1 MYAGAIIGGIGLVAL
16 CYFISW
22 LIDRGTDKAAD
33 AIGNEVLRGKNKKH
47 GQTLIYL
54 RDLYPELCRGYVPQQ
69 TTPAMNQMPPVQP
82 QPMQPKPMQNQA
94 APVQPVQ
101 PVQPVKPVQPVQQ
114 VKPVQPVQQARPVQ
128 PVQQARPV
136 QPVQQAKP
144 VQPVQQVRPVQQ
156 AKPVQQKPVQQV
168 RPVQQAKPVQQ
179 KPVQRQG
186 APAGQAAGWK
196 CIVCGTM
203 NPGLVDI
210 CKNCGNIHA

>member
-1 MYAGAIIGGIGLVAL
+1 MNAGMYAGAIIGGIGLVAL

-33 AIGNEVLRGKNKKH
+33 AIGNEVLRGKNKKY

-101 PVQPVKPVQPVQQ
+101 PVQQGRPVQPVQQ
-114 VKPVQPVQQARPVQ
+114 V
-128 PVQQARPV
+128 
-136 QPVQQAKP
+136 KP

-156 AKPVQQKPVQQV
+156 AKPVQQKPVQQG
-168 RPVQQAKPVQQ
+168 RPVQPVKPVQ
-179 KPVQRQG
+179 PVRRQG
-186 APAGQAAGWK
+186 NPAGQAAGWK

>member
-1 MYAGAIIGGIGLVAL
+1 MNAGMYAGAIIGGIGLVAL

-82 QPMQPKPMQNQA
+82 QPMQPQPMQNQA

-101 PVQPVKPVQPVQQ
+101 PVQPVKPVEPVQQ

-128 PVQQARPV
+128 QKPLQQV
-136 QPVQQAKP
+136 KP

-186 APAGQAAGWK
+186 VPAGQATGWK

>member
-1 MYAGAIIGGIGLVAL
+1 MNAGMYAGAIIGGIGLVAL

-101 PVQPVKPVQPVQQ
+101 PVQPVKPVQQ
-114 VKPVQPVQQARPVQ
+114 V
-128 PVQQARPV
+128 
-136 QPVQQAKP
+136 KP

-179 KPVQRQG
+179 RPVQRQG
-186 APAGQAAGWK
+186 VPAGQAAGWK

>member
-1 MYAGAIIGGIGLVAL
+1 MNAGMYAGAIIGGIGLVAL

-101 PVQPVKPVQPVQQ
+101 PVQPVKPVQQ
-114 VKPVQPVQQARPVQ
+114 VKPVQPVQQA
-128 PVQQARPV
+128 
-136 QPVQQAKP
+136 
-144 VQPVQQVRPVQQ
+144 RPVQQ
-156 AKPVQQKPVQQV
+156 AKPVQQKPVQQG
-168 RPVQQAKPVQQ
+168 RPVQAVKPVQ
-179 KPVQRQG
+179 PVQRQG
-186 APAGQAAGWK
+186 VPAGQAAGWK